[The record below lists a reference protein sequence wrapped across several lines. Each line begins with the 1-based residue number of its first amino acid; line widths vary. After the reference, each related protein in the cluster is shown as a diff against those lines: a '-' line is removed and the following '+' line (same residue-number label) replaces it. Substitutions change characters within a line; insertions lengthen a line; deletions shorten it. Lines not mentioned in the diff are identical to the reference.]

1 MSFGCTTARR
11 RMMSKVRVEWL
22 PWHHGVVL
30 LTSGA
35 GGKCEH
41 RVGCFFHLEM
51 WTWSDAVLALS
62 VVQAAANDVFHRWQL
77 MPTWQQ
83 YAACEQ
89 LQGLPALRQASA
101 PHTPTPASVSTKS
114 GASDTGSRYR
124 GSGRKEQERDDS
136 HAILDSDTAALKTAG
151 VAEATPLYPPP
162 IVIYEEGTTPPEVVR
177 GYTGVCAPG
186 HKPSCVRPPFVVQ
199 RICRVYRGTWKH
211 NGAARDVIVKVVS
224 RRQAA
229 REARVL
235 EAVSVRKEAR
245 AIQLLAQVPINGDD
259 GDVGLGT
266 PFCTGGHLF
275 EGAASFTDVV
285 RQAVQLCEVR
295 QQLARGA
302 VLLFGGSRQY
312 CHGVCGTRL

>member
-1 MSFGCTTARR
+1 M
-11 RMMSKVRVEWL
+11 
-22 PWHHGVVL
+22 
-30 LTSGA
+30 SGA

-41 RVGCFFHLEM
+41 QVGCFFHLKME
-51 WTWSDAVLALS
+51 TWSDALLALS
-62 VVQAAANDVFHRWQL
+62 VMQAAANDVFQRWKC
-77 MPTWQQ
+77 MPLRQRI
-83 YAACEQ
+83 AADAT
-89 LQGLPALRQASA
+89 LAGLPTLREASA
-101 PHTPTPASVSTKS
+101 PESNSALDESEAEH
-114 GASDTGSRYR
+114 
-124 GSGRKEQERDDS
+124 DDR

-151 VAEATPLYPPP
+151 VAKATPLYPPP

-186 HKPSCVRPPFVVQ
+186 HKPSCVRLPFVVQ

-245 AIQLLAQVPINGDD
+245 AIQLLAQVPINNGND
-259 GDVGLGT
+259 GDVGLVT
-266 PFCTGGHLF
+266 PFCSGGHLF

>member
-1 MSFGCTTARR
+1 MVPWRR
-11 RMMSKVRVEWL
+11 LTEHR
-22 PWHHGVVL
+22 L
-30 LTSGA
+30 LMSGA
-35 GGKCEH
+35 GGNCEH

-51 WTWSDAVLALS
+51 RTWSDALLALS
-62 VVQAAANDVFHRWQL
+62 VMQAAANDVFQRWNCMPLWQRKAAKAQL
-77 MPTWQQ
+77 AELPT
-83 YAACEQ
+83 
-89 LQGLPALRQASA
+89 LRQASA
-101 PHTPTPASVSTKS
+101 PDTPKPPSVSTT
-114 GASDTGSRYR
+114 SDRFGIGSRR
-124 GSGRKEQERDDS
+124 GGSGRKEKEHDDT

-162 IVIYEEGTTPPEVVR
+162 IVICEEGIAPPEVVR
-177 GYTGVCAPG
+177 GHAGLCAPG
-186 HKPSCVRPPFVVQ
+186 HKPSCVRLPFVVQ

-211 NGAARDVIVKVVS
+211 NGVARDVIVKVVS

-259 GDVGLGT
+259 GDVGLVT
-266 PFCTGGHLF
+266 PFCSGGHLF

-295 QQLARGA
+295 HHRVRGA
-302 VLLFGGSRQY
+302 VLLFGGSRR
-312 CHGVCGTRL
+312 CNGVGVGGVGGGGGNRL

>member
-1 MSFGCTTARR
+1 M
-11 RMMSKVRVEWL
+11 
-22 PWHHGVVL
+22 
-30 LTSGA
+30 SGA

-41 RVGCFFHLEM
+41 QVGCFFHLKME
-51 WTWSDAVLALS
+51 TWSDALLALS
-62 VVQAAANDVFHRWQL
+62 VMQAAANDVFQRWKRAPWWL
-77 MPTWQQ
+77 KL
-83 YAACEQ
+83 AAEET
-89 LQGLPALRQASA
+89 LAGLPTLRQASA
-101 PHTPTPASVSTKS
+101 PDTPKPPSVSTKS
-114 GASDTGSRYR
+114 DRFGIGSRR
-124 GSGRKEQERDDS
+124 GGSGRKEKEHDDT

-151 VAEATPLYPPP
+151 VAEATPLFPPP
-162 IVIYEEGTTPPEVVR
+162 LVICEEGITPPEVVR
-177 GYTGVCAPG
+177 GYAGLCVPG
-186 HKPSCVRPPFVVQ
+186 HKPSCVRLPFVVQ

-245 AIQLLAQVPINGDD
+245 AIQLLAQVPLNNGTD
-259 GDVGLGT
+259 GDVGLVT
-266 PFCTGGHLF
+266 PFCSGGHLF
-275 EGAASFTDVV
+275 EGVASFTDVV